1 MKVKKSELVV
11 AREKL
16 YSSQELLKEQ
26 LTAARSK
33 VQDLLSSPHF
43 TSKTKDAINAELT
56 HYNLPLI
63 QSYTDYVTAIY
74 NEMDR
79 LIQRFQEVVEETSEQ
94 AVIDTATFPDLE
106 KSLKAPTEKILAEID
121 RQSLAAAYASIS
133 SIVSVSSPSSGEIR
147 SALGAA
153 RSSLSTTQ
161 SKMESF
167 NSESL
172 NKGIG
177 DIETSVSGALKKIG
191 KTLDYKEPYLHPCA
205 LAIYQDRGFEKES
218 FRNHQ
223 TVHDELVQTLKYYH
237 PTMVFDTSQMTNEDL
252 QSLGHAIAVASYGNK
267 GQTPAALKRFLEG
280 HSSSFEKEVKLYDD
294 GKQYLKSK
302 VSLKVSGSGKVKASF
317 VNGQLSSIGIGPHS
331 FTKEQQ
337 YQYSGGQERGGFTS
351 GTNVNL
357 GLQSL
362 GLAASFGYGNTSVSV
377 GMKSENPYKVAYAQY
392 TTKTVAPN
400 ISTTS
405 VVEIGK
411 RHQDN
416 IGNGMRATGEFVHSA
431 FDWVAE
437 HPVETVVTLGVMTGV
452 AIIGVAVAPFV
463 AAAIGSVASMQV
475 MATGLG
481 ALLGVSIFSGNKK
494 G

>member
-56 HYNLPLI
+56 HYSLPLI

-153 RSSLSTTQ
+153 RSSLSATQ

-267 GQTPAALKRFLEG
+267 GQTPAALKHFLEG

-337 YQYSGGQERGGFTS
+337 YQYSRGQERGGFTS

-416 IGNGMRATGEFVHSA
+416 IGNGMRATGEFVQSA
-431 FDWVAE
+431 FETVAE
-437 HPVETVVTLGVMTGV
+437 NPVQTIAGIVIGGFIIAGLT
-452 AIIGVAVAPFV
+452 IGVTEVAVGTGAMITYLLNLF
-463 AAAIGSVASMQV
+463 SASRN
-475 MATGLG
+475 
-481 ALLGVSIFSGNKK
+481 FY
-494 G
+494 

>member
-1 MKVKKSELVV
+1 MKVKKSELVA

-16 YSSQELLKEQ
+16 YSSQELLKEH

-56 HYNLPLI
+56 HYSFPLI
-63 QSYTDYVTAIY
+63 QSYTDYVAAIY

-106 KSLKAPTEKILAEID
+106 KSLKDPTEKILAEID

-362 GLAASFGYGNTSVSV
+362 GLAASFGYKNHSVEAGV
-377 GMKSENPYKVAYAQY
+377 KGEDGYRVAYVKDIHKVKQGFSEL
-392 TTKTVAPN
+392 TTVNEMGVKKVDNSKQVIKIGSAVLATVAVGIAACMTWPFV
-400 ISTTS
+400 IAAFSTIATAQF
-405 VVEIGK
+405 VGF
-411 RHQDN
+411 
-416 IGNGMRATGEFVHSA
+416 GTAATGA
-431 FDWVAE
+431 FIASKIVSND
-437 HPVETVVTLGVMTGV
+437 VTD
-452 AIIGVAVAPFV
+452 
-463 AAAIGSVASMQV
+463 
-475 MATGLG
+475 
-481 ALLGVSIFSGNKK
+481 KK
-494 G
+494 DSSKDDKE